1 MVLYVGKIMKTTDAE
16 DINQDV
22 ADLLIKYFIKGIPVA
37 EVLKQIE
44 TSAGGFVELHEARPI
59 ELMLTT
65 IANCTPRPR

>member
-1 MVLYVGKIMKTTDAE
+1 MKITDAE

-44 TSAGGFVELHEARPI
+44 TSAGGFVELHKARPI
-59 ELMLTT
+59 ESMLTT
-65 IANCTPRPR
+65 IAKANCTPRPR